1 MSQKARRAGGDPRRA
16 YRRQHSQQRAQSGR
30 NACRRI
36 HDPSFVLF
44 MFNRVHAW
52 TILEFSVSGNTK
64 SPVRAAAFARGAA
77 ETV

>member
-1 MSQKARRAGGDPRRA
+1 
-16 YRRQHSQQRAQSGR
+16 
-30 NACRRI
+30 
-36 HDPSFVLF
+36 